1 MDGLSVE
8 HLAIQQGSVEIVA
21 DALVG
26 ALLDIEAYEE
36 QLPCILIC
44 TDLESGEQTF
54 SGPFESRTVGA
65 RIVGHEACAA
75 GLDSSLAFS
84 LAPLYPPLE
93 LGDAPQQVS
102 RGAETPAPLPSPR
115 DG

>member
-1 MDGLSVE
+1 VDGLSVE
-8 HLAIQQGSVEIVA
+8 RSAIQHGTVEIVA

-44 TDLESGEQTF
+44 TDLDSGEQTF
-54 SGPFESRTVGA
+54 SGPFPSRTVGE
-65 RIVGHEACAA
+65 RIVVHEVTAA
-75 GLDSSLAFS
+75 GRNSSLAFS

-93 LGDAPQQVS
+93 LDSVPQHVS
-102 RGAETPAPLPSPR
+102 RGAPGPTPLPSPR
-115 DG
+115 GN